1 MLTSLSKDV
10 RAVLLSLTFLVKGK
24 LREVEARNFF
34 ESLGVS
40 GVVAAAI
47 VESYTRVAT
56 KYAVLMKNTQNLS
69 KLHFKKLDWR
79 FQVTVASRSLLSQ
92 NEAKVVAKV
101 TLGSKVGEH
110 DDQELAME
118 MNVKTLKML
127 VTKLEEADAESNNPL
142 AKKLARN

>member
-24 LREVEARNFF
+24 LREVEARNLF
-34 ESLGVS
+34 ESVGVS
-40 GVVAAAI
+40 AVVAAAI

-56 KYAVLMKNTQNLS
+56 KYAVLMKNTRNLS